1 MSNVWDEE
9 GASELASGVD
19 DSIEL
24 GEATATSLALFDG
37 DAGGLTFAQ
46 RKTLVSILKHRYI
59 SAARHPT
66 EWRTLQEAEPLLRS
80 RLNDLFLDLHVDRTY
95 EVAFKRQAVS
105 DDLARFPTVLH
116 DAAYSREQ
124 TILLIF
130 LRQRF
135 RSERT
140 GGADEVFVDRDEL
153 PEQVAAF
160 RPAHATDRAGDR
172 RKAENAVD
180 TLLHMDILLRTAD
193 EHRYRVSPVIEV
205 LLPLPRLSELLELL
219 LARTPGHPETGPT
232 DVLDGLPANADEV
245 HS

>member
-1 MSNVWDEE
+1 MSALWNDQEAN
-9 GASELASGVD
+9 GLASDLD
-19 DSIEL
+19 DAVEFSD
-24 GEATATSLALFDG
+24 GTATSLALFEG

-59 SAARHPT
+59 SAARHPA
-66 EWRTLQEAEPLLRS
+66 EWRTLQDAEPLLRS

-105 DDLARFPTVLH
+105 EDAARFPTVLH
-116 DAAYSREQ
+116 DAAYTREQ

-135 RSERT
+135 RSERS

-153 PEQVAAF
+153 PDHVATF
-160 RPAHATDRAGDR
+160 RPVHATDRAGDR

-180 TLLHMDILLRTAD
+180 TLLQMEILLRTAD

-205 LLPLPRLSELLELL
+205 LLPLPRLGELLDLL
-219 LARTPGHPETGPT
+219 LARTASQADADPASE
-232 DVLDGLPANADEV
+232 LDDRAASADEV
-245 HS
+245 QS

>member
-1 MSNVWDEE
+1 VSAPWDDEE
-9 GASELASGVD
+9 TSGLVSDLD
-19 DSIEL
+19 DSVEL
-24 GEATATSLALFDG
+24 GEGIATSLALFDG
-37 DAGGLTFAQ
+37 DAGRLTFAQ

-59 SAARHPT
+59 SAARHPA

-80 RLNDLFLDLHVDRTY
+80 SLNDLFLDLHVDRTY

-105 DDLARFPTVLH
+105 DDAARFPTVLH

-140 GGADEVFVDRDEL
+140 GGAEEVFVDRDEL
-153 PEQVAAF
+153 PDQVAAF

-180 TLLHMDILLRTAD
+180 TLLQMDILLRTAD

-219 LARTPGHPETGPT
+219 LARTAGQTDTAPT
-232 DVLDGLPANADEV
+232 SEIDGLSPIADEV
-245 HS
+245 LS